1 MEPLAVDLL
10 LLRALETPELRISPG
25 RALMA
30 RVVRAD
36 AATGRGALSIAGAMI
51 EAQLPEHV
59 KAGDNLRLIVR
70 EVGAERVVLTLS
82 DQPPAAIA
90 PAAVPLP
97 GGGHVQVTEREPGG
111 PGASG
116 DAVHTVTVRYDA
128 PALGPVDLRFRLDAG
143 SLALAVTTVSGD
155 PLTRAQAA
163 AGALRAALAQNLDR
177 SVTVTV
183 SARREPVD
191 VYA

>member
-36 AATGRGALSIAGAMI
+36 AATGRGALTIAGAMI
-51 EAQLPEHV
+51 EAKLPEHV
-59 KAGDNLRLIVR
+59 TAGDNLRLIVR

-82 DQPPAAIA
+82 DQSPVAVA
-90 PAAVPLP
+90 PATVPLP
-97 GGGHVQVTEREPGG
+97 GGGHVQVTEREPGA
-111 PGASG
+111 PGVSG
-116 DAVHTVTVRYDA
+116 VVAHTVTVRYDA

-155 PLTRAQAA
+155 PFERVQAA
-163 AGALRAALAQNLDR
+163 ADELRAALSENLDR
-177 SVTVTV
+177 PVTVTV